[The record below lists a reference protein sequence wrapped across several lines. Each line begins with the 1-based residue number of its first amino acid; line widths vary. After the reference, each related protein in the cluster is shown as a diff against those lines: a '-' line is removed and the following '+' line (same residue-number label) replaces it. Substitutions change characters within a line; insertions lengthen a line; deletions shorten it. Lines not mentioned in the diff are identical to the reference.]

1 MPLLLALDVPSSP
14 EPQEAH
20 SESGNTDDLCM
31 DFTANEDFKVSPSDG
46 ESSEDIIEFGKR
58 ELDFVEYRYKGSPV
72 DS

>member
-1 MPLLLALDVPSSP
+1 MSLLLALDVPSSP

-31 DFTANEDFKVSPSDG
+31 DFTVNEDFKVSPSDTK
-46 ESSEDIIEFGKR
+46 SLEDIIKSGKC